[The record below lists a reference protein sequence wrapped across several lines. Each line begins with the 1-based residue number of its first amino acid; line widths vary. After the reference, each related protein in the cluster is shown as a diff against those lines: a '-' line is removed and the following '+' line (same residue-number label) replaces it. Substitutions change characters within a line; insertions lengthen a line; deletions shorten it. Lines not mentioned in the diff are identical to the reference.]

1 MKLTR
6 QDLESIAAQPDVDP
20 SEWIRVQL
28 DTGGIAAGAESAF
41 SALANLRNERH
52 LTFALLRAGSI
63 GYSFADPV
71 VEVQSAGMPRVHYG
85 RVTPEVAETII
96 AQHVLGKKLL
106 DDHVIATRARSLV
119 INSPVTHVLICDTG
133 PGVASKTEF
142 LQFSL
147 NEELKRRGLADRVQV
162 ARALDIGIYNR
173 GAVVQLLPSAVTY
186 VNVLAPDIARIVAES
201 VENGRVLDDLL
212 WRTPDKQVRI
222 VLRHCGGVDPS
233 RLDDYLRRVGG
244 YQALRR
250 ALFELTP
257 EQVIAEMKTSGLR
270 GRGGA
275 GFPTWMKWQ
284 LTRAQPAP
292 QRYVI
297 CNGDEGDPGAFMDRS
312 VLESDPHAVLEG
324 MMIAAYAMGSSK
336 GYFYIRAEYP
346 KAVERIDRA
355 IVEAREQGLLGEKI
369 LGSDFS
375 FEAKIR
381 LGAGAFVCGEETALI
396 ASIEGKR
403 GSPSPRPPYPSVRGL
418 WGMPTAINNVE
429 TLACVPAI
437 LSKGG
442 EWFASY
448 GTATS
453 KGTKVFAV
461 TGKVKNAQLV
471 EVPMGTTLREII
483 YDICGGV
490 MDDKDIKAV
499 QTGGPS
505 GGVIPTQHLDTP
517 VSYETLQQ
525 LGSIMGS
532 GGMLVM
538 DKTDSMVE
546 VAKFYLKFCV
556 DESCGKCAPCRIG
569 GYQLLQILDR
579 ISRGRGNADDV
590 VQIRRIC
597 LAMQRAS
604 LCGLGQTAANPV
616 LSTLRYFGE
625 EYKAFIDGGAAYV
638 RKISRPP
645 GAGTAPAPAAPP
657 RPPAAAPPP
666 TPAAT
671 AAAPASGGTAS

>member
-1 MKLTR
+1 MKTLSR
-6 QDLESIAAQPDVDP
+6 QDLEAIAATAPGTP
-20 SEWIRVQL
+20 AEWIRVQL
-28 DTGGIAAGAESAF
+28 DTGGIAAGAETVHA
-41 SALANLRNERH
+41 ALTQGCAERGLVIALR
-52 LTFALLRAGSI
+52 RAGSF

-71 VEVQSAGMPRVHYG
+71 VEVQVAGMPRILYG
-85 RVTPEVAETII
+85 RITPELVDRILDE
-96 AQHVLGKKLL
+96 HVRGHRLL
-106 DDHVIATRARSLV
+106 EDHVIATRRRSVALTATVTQLLV
-119 INSPVTHVLICDTG
+119 RDTG
-133 PGVASKTEF
+133 PEAGNKSEF
-142 LQFSL
+142 FQSSFI
-147 NEELKRRGLADRVQV
+147 EELKRRGLADQVQV
-162 ARALDIGIYNR
+162 VRAFDLGIYDE
-173 GAVVQLLPSAVTY
+173 GAVVQLLPEAVTY
-186 VNVLAPDIARIVAES
+186 ANVLAPDVARIVAES
-201 VENGRVLDDLL
+201 IAGGKVIDDLL
-212 WRTPDKQVRI
+212 WTTPDKQMRI
-222 VLRHCGGVDPS
+222 VLRNCGEVDPDS
-233 RLDDYLRRVGG
+233 LEDTVHHAGG
-244 YQALRR
+244 YQGLRR
-250 ALFELTP
+250 ALFDRTP
-257 EQVIAEMKTSGLR
+257 EEVIAEMKASGLR

-312 VLESDPHAVLEG
+312 VLESDPHSVLEG
-324 MMIAAYAMGSSK
+324 MMIAAYAMGASK

-346 KAVERIDRA
+346 RAVERIDRA
-355 IVEAREQGLLGEKI
+355 IQQAREHGLLGRNI

-418 WGMPTAINNVE
+418 WEMPTAINNVE

-437 LSKGG
+437 LTHGG
-442 EWFASY
+442 AWFAGF
-448 GTATS
+448 GTETS

-461 TGKVKNAQLV
+461 TGKVRNAQLV

-483 YDICGGV
+483 HEVCGGV
-490 MDDKDIKAV
+490 LDGRELKAV

-505 GGVIPTQHLDTP
+505 GGVIPAPHLDTP

-538 DKTDSMVE
+538 DQTDSMVE

-579 ISRGRGNADDV
+579 ISRGRGNAGDLALV
-590 VQIRRIC
+590 RRIC
-597 LAMQRAS
+597 QAMQKAS
-604 LCGLGQTAANPV
+604 LCGLGQTAPNPV

-625 EYKAFIDGGAAYV
+625 EYQAFIEGGPSYARKVSRAASTKAAERASPAV
-638 RKISRPP
+638 
-645 GAGTAPAPAAPP
+645 AEAPATSNP
-657 RPPAAAPPP
+657 
-666 TPAAT
+666 
-671 AAAPASGGTAS
+671 

>member
-1 MKLTR
+1 MNAMTR
-6 QDLESIAAQPDVDP
+6 QELEALAARPLAGP
-20 SEWIRVQL
+20 EEWIRVQL
-28 DTGGIAAGAESAF
+28 DTGGIAAGAELVF
-41 SALANLRNERH
+41 TALKSTLATTRPDV
-52 LTFALLRAGSI
+52 ALLRAGSV

-71 VEVQSAGMPRVHYG
+71 IEVAAAGMPRVLYG
-85 RVTPEVAETII
+85 RMTPERAD
-96 AQHVLGKKLL
+96 LL
-106 DDHVIATRARSLV
+106 VERHFGARQLLEDQVIATRQRGLALEQ
-119 INSPVTHVLICDTG
+119 PVTHVLVRDTG
-133 PGVASKTEF
+133 GETGKTEF
-142 LQFSL
+142 LQFALS
-147 NEELKRRGLADRVQV
+147 EELKRAGLVARVQV
-162 ARALDIGIYNR
+162 VRALDAGIYDE
-173 GAVVQLLPSAVTY
+173 GVVVQLLPSAVTY
-186 VNVLAPDIARIVAES
+186 ANVLASDVARIVAES
-201 VENGRVLDDLL
+201 IGAGRVLDDLL
-212 WRTPDKQVRI
+212 WKKPDPQVRI
-222 VLRHCGGVDPS
+222 VLRHCG
-233 RLDDYLRRVGG
+233 RLDPDSLEDSLRHGEG
-244 YQALRR
+244 YQGLRR
-250 ALFELTP
+250 ALFELSP
-257 EQVIAEMKTSGLR
+257 EQVIAELKTSALR

-284 LTRAQPAP
+284 LTRAQPAA

-312 VLESDPHAVLEG
+312 VLESDPHTVLEG
-324 MMIAAYAMGSSK
+324 MIIAGYAMGASK

-346 KAVERIDRA
+346 KAVERVTRA
-355 IVEAREQGLLGEKI
+355 IEQARARGLLGARL
-369 LGSDFS
+369 LGSEFS
-375 FEAKIR
+375 FDAKVR

-396 ASIEGKR
+396 ASIEGRR

-429 TLACVPAI
+429 TLACVPVI
-437 LSKGG
+437 LTRGG
-442 EWFASY
+442 AWFANH

-461 TGKVKNAQLV
+461 TGKVRNAQLV

-483 YDICGGV
+483 HDVCGGV
-490 MDDKDIKAV
+490 LDGKDIKAV

-505 GGVIPTQHLDTP
+505 GGVIPVAHLDTP

-538 DKTDSMVE
+538 DKGDSMVD

-579 ISRGRGNADDV
+579 ITRGRGHADDLML
-590 VQIRRIC
+590 IRRIC

-604 LCGLGQTAANPV
+604 LCGLGQTACNPV

-625 EYKAFIDGGAAYV
+625 EYQAFIEGGPSYARKVSAAARSGRRDEPV
-638 RKISRPP
+638 AA
-645 GAGTAPAPAAPP
+645 GAAPAATT
-657 RPPAAAPPP
+657 PPA
-666 TPAAT
+666 
-671 AAAPASGGTAS
+671 GGGGVS